1 MQPRKSNL
9 GKEGWWDRLKDL
21 FELGIQELKAFRRR
35 AARLYTMDRLSKAD
49 WEELDRQ
56 VEQLLNT
63 VEGMRTRDQEESQ
76 LAGGIPL

>member
-1 MQPRKSNL
+1 
-9 GKEGWWDRLKDL
+9 
-21 FELGIQELKAFRRR
+21 
-35 AARLYTMDRLSKAD
+35 MDRLSKAD